1 MRELSSKRKVEL
13 FVPKSA
19 NPELAREATI
29 ASGYLSARACHPSGR
44 PALDTDTL
52 TAIRDDLV
60 HLLSV
65 SWADV
70 GWHLRHAKSP
80 EDLRRAFEPLK
91 GKNNNPLI
99 ERFIKTGVSAT
110 SGEELRLTRK
120 ALGEAIRRKYEAQGN
135 CDDPVKSYHER
146 ETAAMQSRAELLG
159 KLRREVVERRSKL
172 RAVSKELR
180 SAERLERRLEKQLAV
195 QEVGFAQ
202 HQLVRILKEGRC
214 ACNPLRLANAMTG
227 LLLLTA
233 RVSYNRCSKMK
244 CAVWPEFDFQVFEKI
259 EAIWN
264 SRHRYRDLSVVE
276 LYRQEIKKLPRTMR
290 RDNAENYLRTRL
302 AQDFG
307 YLKLAIEQ
315 GLESGA
321 DSDQM
326 PFLITSSFNN
336 NRQSSRTALTRTL
349 AAIEKID

>member
-1 MRELSSKRKVEL
+1 
-13 FVPKSA
+13 
-19 NPELAREATI
+19 
-29 ASGYLSARACHPSGR
+29 
-44 PALDTDTL
+44 
-52 TAIRDDLV
+52 
-60 HLLSV
+60 
-65 SWADV
+65 
-70 GWHLRHAKSP
+70 
-80 EDLRRAFEPLK
+80 
-91 GKNNNPLI
+91 
-99 ERFIKTGVSAT
+99 
-110 SGEELRLTRK
+110 
-120 ALGEAIRRKYEAQGN
+120 GN

-244 CAVWPEFDFQVFEKI
+244 CSVWPEFDFQVFEKI

-264 SRHRYRDLSVVE
+264 SRHRYRDLSIME
-276 LYRQEIKKLPRTMR
+276 LYRQEIKKLPKTMR
-290 RDNAENYLRTRL
+290 RNGAENRLRSYL
-302 AQDFG
+302 AEDFG
-307 YLKLAIEQ
+307 CLKLAIERS
-315 GLESGA
+315 LDSA
-321 DSDQM
+321 VDSDQM
-326 PFLITSSFNN
+326 PFLITARFSKD
-336 NRQSSRTALTRTL
+336 REVPATAIARTL
-349 AAIEKID
+349 